1 MFLTDTVL
9 FWMDLYVRKVD
20 ELKLWG
26 DDVANGP
33 WSDIVWSLLV
43 FVPGDFSSKF
53 ADISSL

>member
-1 MFLTDTVL
+1 
-9 FWMDLYVRKVD
+9 MDLYVRKVD